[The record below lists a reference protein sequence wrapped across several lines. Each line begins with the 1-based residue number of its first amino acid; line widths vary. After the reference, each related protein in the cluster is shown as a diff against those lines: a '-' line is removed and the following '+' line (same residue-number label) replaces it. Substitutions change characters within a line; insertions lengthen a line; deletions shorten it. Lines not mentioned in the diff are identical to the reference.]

1 MDIALAL
8 AAALLFA
15 LGTVLQQ
22 KAGLD
27 EPDATEG
34 SSSGLLLRMAR
45 KPVWLAGI
53 AADALGFVGQAV
65 ALTIGRLAVV
75 QPLLATSMV
84 FALPLGHRL
93 TAQRVTRS
101 DIGAAVLVTASLIAF
116 LTIANPTG
124 GRDDAPI
131 GQWLVLGA
139 IIAGLCVPL
148 TLASLKAR
156 PAVKATLLGI
166 VTGILFGLSAALTK
180 SVGDEVADHLFRVFL
195 DWHLYALIV
204 IGYISMTFNQLALTT
219 GVLAPALAASMAL
232 DPITSVVIGTTL
244 MEESLHESPAGIAAT
259 VGALAATVIGMAIL
273 ARTSQGQAA
282 PKPGS
287 GSPVADV
294 RRAERA
300 ETAEWAERAGSEPAP
315 TS

>member
-27 EPDATEG
+27 EPDAAEG

-93 TAQRVTRS
+93 TAQRVTRG

-116 LTIANPTG
+116 LTIANPSG
-124 GRDDAPI
+124 GRDDAPL
-131 GQWLVLGA
+131 GEWLVLGA
-139 IIAGLCVPL
+139 VIVGVCVPL
-148 TLASLKAR
+148 ILVSLRAR
-156 PAVKATLLGI
+156 PAIKATLLGI

-180 SVGDEVADHLFRVFL
+180 SVGDEISDDLLGVFT
-195 DWHLYALIV
+195 DWHLYALGIV
-204 IGYISMTFNQLALTT
+204 GYVSMTFNQMALTT
-219 GVLAPALAASMAL
+219 GVLAPALAAMMAL
-232 DPITSVVIGTTL
+232 DPITSVVIATTL
-244 MEESLHESPAGIAAT
+244 MQESLHETPAGVRAAL
-259 VGALAATVIGMAIL
+259 GALAATIVGMAIL
-273 ARTSQGQAA
+273 ARTSAGQTAT
-282 PKPGS
+282 KPGS
-287 GSPVADV
+287 GAALSGG
-294 RRAERA
+294 RRQAAR
-300 ETAEWAERAGSEPAP
+300 TEPAVSP
-315 TS
+315 R